1 MSTRVAPSS
10 ALFGWL
16 LLLAGIVYILLGA
29 YGTMAE
35 APGSLPRVVIGLVA
49 VVAGSSVV
57 RWARRAAD
65 RPPRSPT
72 ET

>member
-29 YGTMAE
+29 HATMAA
-35 APGSLPRVVIGLVA
+35 APGSLPRVVVGLVA
-49 VVAGSSVV
+49 VVAGSSVL
-57 RWARRAAD
+57 RWAKRAAD
-65 RPPRSPT
+65 RPPRKSR
-72 ET
+72 EA